1 MSFQSFHTARVH
13 RREEWRMPMKP
24 KKPCRHP
31 GCPKLTDGLYCEEHE
46 ALHRG
51 DRASSSKRGYNRQWQ
66 KARVRYLKAH
76 PLCVQCLKEG
86 HAVTATVV
94 DHIRPHRGDPVLFWD
109 EKNWQSLCKP
119 CHDKKTWNEDN
130 NPEYRFWRQTVG
142 VSESLQAE
150 PLKTDGPLCVNFRR
164 IKQGG
169 YPQKSVYVK
178 ISAEYSLKPILF
190 CRIVPKSAGKMCK
203 KQHKKHSF
211 SAYILAEI

>member
-1 MSFQSFHTARVH
+1 
-13 RREEWRMPMKP
+13 MPMKP

-66 KARVRYLKAH
+66 KARARYLKAH

-119 CHDKKTWNEDN
+119 CHEKRHGTKITILSIGSDGRTW
-130 NPEYRFWRQTVG
+130 
-142 VSESLQAE
+142 
-150 PLKTDGPLCVNFRR
+150 
-164 IKQGG
+164 G
-169 YPQKSVYVK
+169 YLNL
-178 ISAEYSLKPILF
+178 YSLN
-190 CRIVPKSAGKMCK
+190 R
-203 KQHKKHSF
+203 
-211 SAYILAEI
+211 

>member
-1 MSFQSFHTARVH
+1 
-13 RREEWRMPMKP
+13 MPIKP

-46 ALHRG
+46 ALHRGDRASSSKRGYNRRWQKARARYLKAHPLCVQCMKEGKAVTATVVDHVKPHRG

-130 NPEYRFWRQTVG
+130 NPEYRF
-142 VSESLQAE
+142 
-150 PLKTDGPLCVNFRR
+150 
-164 IKQGG
+164 
-169 YPQKSVYVK
+169 
-178 ISAEYSLKPILF
+178 
-190 CRIVPKSAGKMCK
+190 
-203 KQHKKHSF
+203 
-211 SAYILAEI
+211 

>member
-1 MSFQSFHTARVH
+1 
-13 RREEWRMPMKP
+13 MPMKP

-66 KARVRYLKAH
+66 KARARYLKAH

-119 CHDKKTWNEDN
+119 CHDKRHGTKITI
-130 NPEYRFWRQTVG
+130 QSIG
-142 VSESLQAE
+142 S
-150 PLKTDGPLCVNFRR
+150 DGRPW
-164 IKQGG
+164 G
-169 YPQKSVYVK
+169 YLNL
-178 ISAEYSLKPILF
+178 YSLN
-190 CRIVPKSAGKMCK
+190 R
-203 KQHKKHSF
+203 
-211 SAYILAEI
+211 

>member
-1 MSFQSFHTARVH
+1 
-13 RREEWRMPMKP
+13 MPMKP

-66 KARVRYLKAH
+66 KARARYLKAH

-119 CHDKKTWNEDN
+119 RHDKKTWNEDN
-130 NPEYRFWRQTVG
+130 NPEYRF
-142 VSESLQAE
+142 
-150 PLKTDGPLCVNFRR
+150 
-164 IKQGG
+164 
-169 YPQKSVYVK
+169 
-178 ISAEYSLKPILF
+178 
-190 CRIVPKSAGKMCK
+190 
-203 KQHKKHSF
+203 
-211 SAYILAEI
+211 

>member
-1 MSFQSFHTARVH
+1 
-13 RREEWRMPMKP
+13 MPMKP

-66 KARVRYLKAH
+66 KARARYLKAH

-94 DHIRPHRGDPVLFWD
+94 EHIRPHRGDPVLFRD

-119 CHDKKTWNEDN
+119 CHDNKPWNEDN
-130 NPEYRFWRQTVG
+130 NPEYRF
-142 VSESLQAE
+142 
-150 PLKTDGPLCVNFRR
+150 
-164 IKQGG
+164 
-169 YPQKSVYVK
+169 
-178 ISAEYSLKPILF
+178 
-190 CRIVPKSAGKMCK
+190 
-203 KQHKKHSF
+203 
-211 SAYILAEI
+211 